1 MPEIKVLVV
10 DDEKELL
17 DLMVRRLVRLGYE
30 PDTAGDGR
38 AASALIERTEYD
50 LIVTDIYMPG
60 VTGLGLLRHAKERD
74 PHVQVVVVT
83 GSATLENAIEAL
95 NEGAFAYLQKP
106 FDHLSVF
113 DNLVSRALDYRRLA
127 MDNLR
132 MAEIQRRR
140 GDMLED
146 EVTQRLSQ
154 LRQRQKELLD
164 LLGSLPDGVVVVE
177 EGGRVVL
184 SSPVAEKWL
193 ARELRSGEQHI
204 QRFIEK
210 VHDEWAEECV
220 EIEIGAHALVLTA
233 VELPS
238 ATEKK
243 RKVVIIREVKKSSP
257 DFHPQLA
264 EPLET
269 LKKGL
274 AWLYQQRM
282 DHGATELL
290 IYLAKQVSDMEALI
304 GRSLGSDDRA
314 GTEPTDDHGA
324 AVSAL
329 PVGAMGQAVEAQ
341 YAEEISSGQEADE
354 LSMDQQSSGPTEAEI
369 HEAEPLTDEIIS
381 APPEQEAA
389 SEWPTTPKRKMLRS
403 LHRPTQPLDQTEEAG
418 AADRDQGEGAPESKD
433 EQAFD
438 ALIEMLDE
446 DADESPLDVSI
457 FEDGDDSHL
466 NRLAEVTQPH
476 STSGQTPWPPQPPS
490 ENDEDEG

>member
-1 MPEIKVLVV
+1 MPEIKVLVA

-17 DLMVRRLVRLGYE
+17 DLMVRRLVRLGFE
-30 PDTAGDGR
+30 PDIAGDGR
-38 AASALIERTEYD
+38 AALALIERTEYD

-60 VTGLGLLRHAKERD
+60 VTGLRLLRQAKERD
-74 PHVQVVVVT
+74 PHVQVIIVT

-140 GDMLED
+140 GDLLED

-193 ARELRSGEQHI
+193 ARELRSGEQRI

-220 EIEIGAHALVLTA
+220 EIEVGAHALFLTA

-238 ATEKK
+238 ETEKK
-243 RKVVIIREVKKSSP
+243 RKVVIIREVKRSSP
-257 DFHPQLA
+257 GIQPRLA

-274 AWLYQQRM
+274 AWLYQKRL

-304 GRSLGSDDRA
+304 GGALGSNGRTGVDLADDRDATISELPAGSIEDAIEAQHVKEKFDVREAEERSLDQLNSGPPEVEHREEEPSDDEVIA
-314 GTEPTDDHGA
+314 
-324 AVSAL
+324 
-329 PVGAMGQAVEAQ
+329 
-341 YAEEISSGQEADE
+341 
-354 LSMDQQSSGPTEAEI
+354 
-369 HEAEPLTDEIIS
+369 PL
-381 APPEQEAA
+381 EQEAA
-389 SEWPTTPKRKMLRS
+389 SKRPTTPERKMLRS
-403 LHRPTQPLDQTEEAG
+403 LHQRTKSLDRSEKGDVAEGVEEVG
-418 AADRDQGEGAPESKD
+418 ASESEQD
-433 EQAFD
+433 QAFNS
-438 ALIEMLDE
+438 LIEMLD
-446 DADESPLDVSI
+446 DEMESALDVSI
-457 FEDGDDSHL
+457 FKDQDDGHL
-466 NRLAEVTQPH
+466 ERLAEVTHPH
-476 STSGQTPWPPQPPS
+476 SPSGQAPWPPPPPS
-490 ENDEDEG
+490 DNDEDEQ